1 MLWRI
6 QNFGNQVDIFVDGI
20 LYFISKYDTKITDD
34 RRFAEEARKFPNIR
48 VIELYE
54 EMNYFELLKMAKQRG
69 IEIEK
74 KVKKNELVKILRR
87 EWGEK

>member
-1 MLWRI
+1 MLYKI
-6 QNFGNQVDIFVDGI
+6 QNTGQAIDLFVDGVQ
-20 LYFISKYDTKITDD
+20 YFIARHEIKNTENDNLV
-34 RRFAEEARKFPNIR
+34 EEARKYAGIR

-87 EWGEK
+87 E